1 MTRAVWVGCALVGFS
16 VTACGGSDSL
26 DTSMDPDRTPGTT
39 GSGGSGA
46 TSTGGAGFGGRGGS
60 SPPLTGS
67 GGFGGSAGFRDG
79 GFGGSVG
86 KPPPIDAGTYTEA
99 VVESEDSPPP
109 LAGGTLAII
118 GGGARAAA
126 SDPDRDQV
134 VTVNLDAMSI
144 VSTAEL
150 ARGDEPGRLVEDA
163 GGRVHVALRGGRAV
177 SVIDPNNGTVLGRLP
192 ICHQPRGLAYDAAR
206 DAIHV
211 ACAGGELVSY
221 AASTGAPLRKLRLE
235 RDLRDV
241 VVDGERLLVSRF
253 RAAELLVVESNGTV
267 SGKLRPPAPPPAIPA
282 PGVPPIPA
290 LSAVAWRTVASPDGG
305 ALMVYQ
311 LLKAGNVQT
320 TPGGYGG
327 GSCGGIISTSVA
339 HLRVDGSGI
348 VVDDVGAVLPV
359 DLSTTNSRAFAVA
372 SAAWT
377 PKPVNFRL
385 QPFVYVPTPP
395 LPTNPASRVSFCGA
409 PPITLPPPPPPDGGV
424 VTPEGGSRAADGG
437 VAPPRD
443 AGPPS
448 IIPGAPGRVV
458 ALGFRSNSELILQT
472 REPNAIVFGQR
483 VLELPGRSRKHTGY
497 ELFHLSTVGGIACA
511 SCHPEGHED
520 GQVWTFAGFGP
531 RRTQS
536 INGGISGTEPFHW
549 NGDMNDFAKLA
560 HDVFNSRMSG
570 PSLSEQHVGSLFRW
584 IDKIPRR
591 EAPPADD
598 LVAVERGQALFND
611 GEVGCASCHSGEKF
625 TNNASVSVGTEGI
638 FQVPSLIGLAW
649 RAPYMHQGCA
659 ATLADR
665 FGSCG
670 GGDAHGKTSQL
681 TAEQRADLIA
691 YLETL

>member
-1 MTRAVWVGCALVGFS
+1 MTRASWVGSALLGLLVA
-16 VTACGGSDSL
+16 ACGAPAHPDASV
-26 DTSMDPDRTPGTT
+26 DPDPTS
-39 GSGGSGA
+39 GSGGSG
-46 TSTGGAGFGGRGGS
+46 GASSGTGGRGG
-60 SPPLTGS
+60 LTGR
-67 GGFGGSAGFRDG
+67 GGSAPPSTGGSGIGGFAGGRIFDG
-79 GFGGSVG
+79 GG
-86 KPPPIDAGTYTEA
+86 PPVDAGTFTEA

-118 GGGARAAA
+118 GAGARVAV

-134 VTVNLDAMSI
+134 VAVDLNSMSI

-163 GGRVHVALRGGRAV
+163 AGRVHVVLRGGRAV
-177 SVIDPNNGTVLGRLP
+177 AVIDPNNGSVVWRIP
-192 ICHQPRGLAYDAAR
+192 VCHHPRGLAYEAAR

-221 AASTGAPLRKLRLE
+221 TASTGGWLRKLRLE

-253 RAAELLVVESNGTV
+253 RAAELLVVESNGTL
-267 SGKLRPPAPPPAIPA
+267 SGKLRPPAPPPVSPA
-282 PGVPPIPA
+282 PGVPPIPG
-290 LSAVAWRTVASPDGG
+290 LSAVAWRTVASPEGG

-311 LLKAGNVQT
+311 LIKAGNVQT
-320 TPGGYGG
+320 TPGGYGS

-339 HLRVDGSGI
+339 HMRVDGSGM
-348 VVDDVGAVLPV
+348 VVDNVGAVLPI
-359 DLSTTNSRAFAVA
+359 DLSATSARAFAVA
-372 SAAWT
+372 SGAWT
-377 PKPVNFRL
+377 PNGVNFGLR
-385 QPFVYVPTPP
+385 PFVYVPTPP
-395 LPTNPASRVSFCGA
+395 IVPTNPPSRISFPCGTPFPA
-409 PPITLPPPPPPDGGV
+409 PLPPPPPLPDGGI
-424 VTPEGGSRAADGG
+424 PEGGIREGG
-437 VAPPRD
+437 VVSSPD
-443 AGPPS
+443 AGVFGGNP
-448 IIPGAPGRVV
+448 PGRVV
-458 ALGFRSNSELILQT
+458 ALGFRSSNELVLQT
-472 REPNAIVFGQR
+472 REPAAIVFGQR
-483 VLELPGRSRKHTGY
+483 VLQLPGRSRKHTGY

-531 RRTQS
+531 RRTQA
-536 INGGISGTEPFHW
+536 INGGIRGTEPFHW
-549 NGDMNDFAKLA
+549 SGDMDSFGKLA
-560 HDVFNSRMSG
+560 HDVFNSRMTG
-570 PSLSEQHVGSLFRW
+570 PALSDEHVGSLFRW
-584 IDKIPRR
+584 IDKIPRQ

-598 LVAVERGQALFND
+598 PVAVERGRALFND
-611 GEVGCASCHSGEKF
+611 GEVACASCHAGEKF
-625 TNNASVSVGTEGI
+625 TNNASVSVGTDGA
-638 FQVPSLIGLAW
+638 FQVPSLVGLVW

>member
-1 MTRAVWVGCALVGFS
+1 MTRTVWFGFALLGLS
-16 VTACGGSDSL
+16 VTACGASPSSE
-26 DTSMDPDRTPGTT
+26 TSGDPT
-39 GSGGSGA
+39 SGA
-46 TSTGGAGFGGRGGS
+46 GGRGGS
-60 SPPLTGS
+60 GTSTGTGGF
-67 GGFGGSAGFRDG
+67 GGFGGSVPPVTGGGGFAGGFRDG
-79 GFGGSVG
+79 GFGGGVSG
-86 KPPPIDAGTYTEA
+86 PPIDAGTYMEA

-118 GGGARAAA
+118 GGGARAAV

-134 VTVNLDAMSI
+134 VAVDLDAMSI

-177 SVIDPNNGTVLGRLP
+177 AVVDPNNGTVLGRLP
-192 ICHQPRGLAYDAAR
+192 VCHHPRGLAYDAAR

-221 AASTGAPLRKLRLE
+221 AASSGALLRKLRLE

-241 VVDGERLLVSRF
+241 VVDGDRLLVSRF

-267 SGKLRPPAPPPAIPA
+267 SAKLRPPAPPPASPA

-311 LLKAGNVQT
+311 LLRAGNVQT
-320 TPGGYGG
+320 TPGGYGSG
-327 GSCGGIISTSVA
+327 TCGGIISTSVA
-339 HLRVDGSGI
+339 HLRVDGSGVI
-348 VVDDVGAVLPV
+348 VDDVGAVLPV
-359 DLSTTNSRAFAVA
+359 DLSTTSSRAFAVA
-372 SAAWT
+372 SGAWS
-377 PKPVNFRL
+377 PKSVNSRL
-385 QPFVYVPTPP
+385 QSFVYVPPPP
-395 LPTNPASRVSFCGA
+395 LPAKPPTRASFCRGA
-409 PPITLPPPPPPDGGV
+409 PPIPPLPPPPPDGGV
-424 VTPEGGSRAADGG
+424 LPNEGGVVPPLVNGAPFTVTP
-437 VAPPRD
+437 
-443 AGPPS
+443 
-448 IIPGAPGRVV
+448 PGRVV
-458 ALGFRSNSELILQT
+458 ALGFRSSSELILQT
-472 REPNAIVFGQR
+472 REPAAIVFGQR
-483 VLELPGRSRKHTGY
+483 VLVLPGPTRKHTGY
-497 ELFHLSTVGGIACA
+497 ELFHLATIGGIACA

-520 GQVWTFAGFGP
+520 GQVWTFAGFGS
-531 RRTQS
+531 RRTQA

-549 NGDMNDFAKLA
+549 NGDMNDFGTLA
-560 HDVFNSRMSG
+560 HDVFNSRMTG
-570 PSLSEQHVGSLFRW
+570 PSLSDAHVGALFRW
-584 IDKIPRR
+584 IDKIPRL
-591 EAPPADD
+591 EVPPPDD
-598 LVAVERGQALFND
+598 PVAVERGRALFND
-611 GEVGCASCHSGEKF
+611 GEVECASCHSGEKL
-625 TNNASVSVGTEGI
+625 TNNASVSVGTDGA
-638 FQVPSLIGLAW
+638 FQVPSLIGLVW